1 MLRHINYFCVFFCN
15 KNGHILLIFFG
26 KYRRTRQRWW
36 IFWCSVPLVGC
47 FQPFQ
52 GMSSWT
58 MVKKMKMWKQHQ
70 QLANNSS
77 MWPTWNGQKTTYT
90 HFCDLLWVIHADLA
104 TCFPRIPGLVTSTW
118 SWDGRHQLEHWRSA
132 DMDPWM
138 AMRNESYG
146 HLHRGKQAATMT
158 SCRHTRCKRCCRSG
172 FCSQWENQLSSSWT
186 KTKWDLILSERVDS
200 MTISR
205 VVGGVKHPGSV
216 GGLIADLQI
225 DCSTLWKQLSYFA
238 RPPRICWNTLAEKR
252 WVYSCGRGAFQ
263 RFVVNCLHSVHSD
276 SMVADFSHK
285 SPLQTENYS
294 TFHADSVLAASC
306 HSQEGISQYASTH
319 FPLIFPRVIEM
330 SIHSH
335 HQCGVQHYGSFPL
348 IHINPASQSTIE
360 WGQQSF
366 TKTGLLVS
374 NLLASVPLSP
384 TKADSTMTTMT
395 GFGRPKVEPCRKLYF
410 ANVIVPTLNFHAV
423 VGR

>member
-1 MLRHINYFCVFFCN
+1 MI
-15 KNGHILLIFFG
+15 
-26 KYRRTRQRWW
+26 
-36 IFWCSVPLVGC
+36 
-47 FQPFQ
+47 
-52 GMSSWT
+52 WT
-58 MVKKMKMWKQHQ
+58 GF
-70 QLANNSS
+70 NSS
-77 MWPTWNGQKTTYT
+77 
-90 HFCDLLWVIHADLA
+90 VA
-104 TCFPRIPGLVTSTW
+104 TCFSFKLKFNAIKTHAFFFQAS
-118 SWDGRHQLEHWRSA
+118 
-132 DMDPWM
+132 
-138 AMRNESYG
+138 
-146 HLHRGKQAATMT
+146 HRQPKF
-158 SCRHTRCKRCCRSG
+158 SPH
-172 FCSQWENQLSSSWT
+172 
-186 KTKWDLILSERVDS
+186 
-200 MTISR
+200 
-205 VVGGVKHPGSV
+205 VGVHP
-216 GGLIADLQI
+216 
-225 DCSTLWKQLSYFA
+225 
-238 RPPRICWNTLAEKR
+238 
-252 WVYSCGRGAFQ
+252 GAFQ